1 MLVIVLAEELG
12 GIFEEGDILRVGLVV
27 LVTVAFERRVN
38 AILFEWVVVWFG
50 EGVIG
55 SELVEDDLLDG

>member
-1 MLVIVLAEELG
+1 MPFCLSG
-12 GIFEEGDILRVGLVV
+12 F
-27 LVTVAFERRVN
+27 
-38 AILFEWVVVWFG
+38 VVWFG